1 MFTGIIQSVGKIVT
15 VESRGGDARIVI
27 DSGKMSMA
35 DVNLGDSIAVNGVCL
50 TVVEKTGD
58 GFTSN
63 GFTADVSNET
73 LSRTTLKQ
81 LQAGSSANLE
91 KALTPNTRL
100 GGHIVSGH
108 VDGEGE
114 VIKRWSDGRSEKFL
128 FKVPDPLAKYIAEKG
143 SICVDGIS
151 LTVNKVDGA
160 QFELNIVPHTL
171 QETTMSEF
179 QPGRKV
185 NLEVDIIAR
194 YLERLILGGKAADP
208 AAGGINMQFLQKHG
222 FI

>member
-1 MFTGIIQSVGKIVT
+1 MFTGIIQAVGKIQAM
-15 VESRGGDARIVI
+15 EPRGGDERIVI
-27 DSGKMSMA
+27 ASGKLPMA
-35 DVNLGDSIAVNGVCL
+35 EVNLGDSIAVNGVCL
-50 TVVEKTGD
+50 TVVEKT
-58 GFTSN
+58 SN
-63 GFTADVSNET
+63 SFTADVSNET
-73 LSRTTLKQ
+73 LTRTTLKQ
-81 LQAGSSANLE
+81 LQAGSSTNLE
-91 KALTPNTRL
+91 LALTPTTRL

-114 VIKRWSDGRSEKFL
+114 VLKRWSDGRSEKFL
-128 FKVPDPLAKYIAEKG
+128 FQAPDNLAKYIAEKG

-194 YLERLILGGKAADP
+194 YLERLILGGSLRDKAADS
-208 AAGGINMQFLQKHG
+208 AVSGVSMQFLQENG

>member
-1 MFTGIIQSVGKIVT
+1 MFTGIIQAIGKIDT
-15 VESRGGDARIVI
+15 VEARGGDVRIVI

-50 TVVEKTGD
+50 TVVEKTAK
-58 GFTSN
+58 GFA
-63 GFTADVSNET
+63 ADVSNET
-73 LSRTTLKQ
+73 LARTTLKQ

-91 KALTPNTRL
+91 MALTPSVRM

-114 VIKRWSDGRSEKFL
+114 VLKRWSDGRSEKFQ
-128 FKVPDPLAKYIAEKG
+128 FQAPDPLAKYIAEKG

-160 QFELNIVPHTL
+160 RFELNIVPHTL
-171 QETTMSEF
+171 QETTMGEF

-194 YLERLILGGKAADP
+194 YLERLILGDKAADP
-208 AAGGINMQFLQKHG
+208 TAGGVDKQFLQDHG
-222 FI
+222 FT

>member
-1 MFTGIIQSVGKIVT
+1 MFTGIIQAIGRI
-15 VESRGGDARIVI
+15 ESLQVRGGDVRIII
-27 DSGKMSMA
+27 DSGKMSMGE
-35 DVNLGDSIAVNGVCL
+35 VNLGDSIAVNGVCL
-50 TVVEKTGD
+50 TVVEKTSR
-58 GFTSN
+58 GFA
-63 GFTADVSNET
+63 ADVSNET

-81 LQAGSSANLE
+81 LQAGSAVNLE
-91 KALTPNTRL
+91 MALTPNTRL

-114 VIKRWSDGRSEKFL
+114 VIKRWSDGRSEKFR
-128 FKVPDPLAKYIAEKG
+128 FKAPDSLAKYIAEKG

-151 LTVNKVDGA
+151 LTVNKVEGA

-194 YLERLILGGKAADP
+194 YLERLILGDKAADP
-208 AAGGINMQFLQKHG
+208 GAGGISRQFLQEHG
-222 FI
+222 FL

>member
-1 MFTGIIQSVGKIVT
+1 MFTGIIQAIGKIDT
-15 VESRGGDARIVI
+15 LQAHGGDVRIVI
-27 DSGKMSMA
+27 DSGKMSMDQA
-35 DVNLGDSIAVNGVCL
+35 NLGDSIAVNGVCL
-50 TVVEKTGD
+50 TVVEKT
-58 GFTSN
+58 SK

-81 LQAGSSANLE
+81 LQTGSAVNLE
-91 KALTPNTRL
+91 MALTPQTRL

-128 FKVPDPLAKYIAEKG
+128 FKAPDSLAKYIAEKG

-151 LTVNKVDGA
+151 LTINKVEGA

-194 YLERLILGGKAADP
+194 YLERLILGDKAADP
-208 AAGGINMQFLQKHG
+208 GAAGINIQFLQEHG
-222 FI
+222 FL